1 MLTGTLTRNAE
12 SVSDALKNMFG
23 CSFCRED
30 LDKPLAQ
37 YRECFEKLK
46 PKWKKHGITSGGK
59 AFEEYLETYR
69 HFSEDVRKLDEAKRN
84 LDDCL
89 VSVDLEPGGIWTAE
103 EYAEAF
109 DSVVIREGNP
119 DGKMYAT
126 TFAWNNNIWKTLFT
140 LYRSFPSP
148 TDYMQRMVDNLG
160 EPAFRKNSLRMR
172 ILKQMLLQIDFT
184 ATDTEVP
191 EALKVFSQEHCKEK
205 LLKMLKNLDESV
217 FSFDT
222 MQGSALSC
230 GADLRTLLRIF
241 SPVML
246 VDDPEMERKIL
257 SVVHPN
263 RRGDYSIGSGQIL
276 VFLQSLVE
284 KGLSEEEIYYRKAM
298 SMAEIHAVI
307 KGEMYACM
315 MRLNAVKANELKRI
329 QKIHTDLC
337 LAETEEKAL
346 KLLLKKQKFLP
357 VLEKIDWEKV
367 NRYPEMYKS
376 LTEQQKPYAGILKV
390 LKRMKNVLWH
400 CGETETAL
408 PYLLS
413 LKDTA
418 ERAEFPCWQSL
429 VEPLQNYTDA
439 LGQNLHAE
447 NFVPVLL
454 EIVAEHDVLAEKIM
468 DVRAEMAELRKQ
480 ATELLTAYRHTM
492 EEHYAAKKRLTEAP
506 DEQHKSPKQRY
517 HDAGGSWEQKA
528 EQPEL
533 LKYCE
538 YLASGGSTELDPYF
552 AKKALYL
559 FAFAFDMTY
568 YISDSKEYEPRRDME
583 KLLFREFYADNLI
596 HFMKQRKIGYRSEPT
611 GVGINTKNYRECLY
625 VYYTNRKDIKI
636 RQRYRSACRMLK
648 EIEAL
653 ERTVPEKTVKL
664 SADTNVYRT
673 AHLPALLRIKKEEE
687 LLQYIQLHYTIRRE
701 NRNTSTLRLQEEANS
716 AYTAYKEILD
726 RICLM
731 QKNEYDLSALESRK
745 LMENTDAEKTLEATY
760 RQVMTPGAKMPEDA
774 AGNREE
780 DDDGMGRLEDM
791 ASLITPWLSV
801 GEILTALDRD
811 ALRKQM
817 EHELQG
823 NDENAMY
830 LRKKLFGTEKP
841 AKASGTETAAQIR
854 QMLDE
859 QIDSFIYLVYA
870 VLWRLDRKR
879 LAEEKVTEK
888 NVTRTRIIAAYF
900 HYFCQNNLE
909 NPMSLED
916 VFDYFSGFMDR
927 DYLLPAGLQPVSV
940 KNIFD
945 ILTIVFVYGYI
956 NYAIV

>member
-69 HFSEDVRKLDEAKRN
+69 HFSEDVRKLDEVKRN

-89 VSVDLEPGGIWTAE
+89 VSVDLEPGEIWTAE

-246 VDDPEMERKIL
+246 VDDPEMEKKIL

-337 LAETEEKAL
+337 L
-346 KLLLKKQKFLP
+346 
-357 VLEKIDWEKV
+357 
-367 NRYPEMYKS
+367 
-376 LTEQQKPYAGILKV
+376 
-390 LKRMKNVLWH
+390 
-400 CGETETAL
+400 
-408 PYLLS
+408 
-413 LKDTA
+413 
-418 ERAEFPCWQSL
+418 
-429 VEPLQNYTDA
+429 
-439 LGQNLHAE
+439 
-447 NFVPVLL
+447 
-454 EIVAEHDVLAEKIM
+454 
-468 DVRAEMAELRKQ
+468 
-480 ATELLTAYRHTM
+480 
-492 EEHYAAKKRLTEAP
+492 
-506 DEQHKSPKQRY
+506 
-517 HDAGGSWEQKA
+517 
-528 EQPEL
+528 
-533 LKYCE
+533 
-538 YLASGGSTELDPYF
+538 
-552 AKKALYL
+552 
-559 FAFAFDMTY
+559 
-568 YISDSKEYEPRRDME
+568 
-583 KLLFREFYADNLI
+583 
-596 HFMKQRKIGYRSEPT
+596 
-611 GVGINTKNYRECLY
+611 
-625 VYYTNRKDIKI
+625 
-636 RQRYRSACRMLK
+636 
-648 EIEAL
+648 
-653 ERTVPEKTVKL
+653 
-664 SADTNVYRT
+664 
-673 AHLPALLRIKKEEE
+673 
-687 LLQYIQLHYTIRRE
+687 
-701 NRNTSTLRLQEEANS
+701 
-716 AYTAYKEILD
+716 
-726 RICLM
+726 
-731 QKNEYDLSALESRK
+731 
-745 LMENTDAEKTLEATY
+745 
-760 RQVMTPGAKMPEDA
+760 
-774 AGNREE
+774 
-780 DDDGMGRLEDM
+780 
-791 ASLITPWLSV
+791 
-801 GEILTALDRD
+801 
-811 ALRKQM
+811 
-817 EHELQG
+817 
-823 NDENAMY
+823 
-830 LRKKLFGTEKP
+830 
-841 AKASGTETAAQIR
+841 
-854 QMLDE
+854 
-859 QIDSFIYLVYA
+859 
-870 VLWRLDRKR
+870 
-879 LAEEKVTEK
+879 
-888 NVTRTRIIAAYF
+888 
-900 HYFCQNNLE
+900 
-909 NPMSLED
+909 
-916 VFDYFSGFMDR
+916 
-927 DYLLPAGLQPVSV
+927 
-940 KNIFD
+940 
-945 ILTIVFVYGYI
+945 
-956 NYAIV
+956 